1 MFRMIQRSDYINM
14 SEKSPH
20 YVCRALVEVMDN
32 RKDGS
37 GTERMEMFFKADSD
51 VVQDAKDIMRSYLR
65 ELGYSCCGIDELEIR
80 ECVLD
85 EEVLFLKTPAKK

>member
-1 MFRMIQRSDYINM
+1 MFRMVERSDYKLL

-20 YVCRALVEVMDN
+20 YVCRALVNVTDN

-37 GTERMEMFFKADSD
+37 ETECIEMFFEADSD

-65 ELGYSCCGIDELEIR
+65 ELGYSCCGIDELEVR

-85 EEVLFLKTPAKK
+85 EEVLFLKAPAKK